1 MRVTF
6 NPECHCDASDR
17 RKREKGRKKVGGGR
31 GQRKREEGRKSEQD
45 KTQWLMPVI
54 PTLRRLKQKDH
65 YLSEVSLGYRVDPV
79 SKQKENLECNFK
91 VLA

>member
-17 RKREKGRKKVGGGR
+17 GKRRGERRSGEG

-45 KTQWLMPVI
+45 KTQWLTPVI

-65 YLSEVSLGYRVDPV
+65 CLSEVSLGYRVDPV
-79 SKQKENLECNFK
+79 SKQKENLECNYK

>member
-1 MRVTF
+1 MPLT
-6 NPECHCDASDR
+6 EE
-17 RKREKGRKKVGGGR
+17 REKGRK
-31 GQRKREEGRKSEQD
+31 ESEQN
-45 KTQWLMPVI
+45 KTQWLTPVA

-65 YLSEVSLGYRVDPV
+65 CLSEVSLGYRVDPV

>member
-17 RKREKGRKKVGGGR
+17 GKREKGRKEVR
-31 GQRKREEGRKSEQD
+31 GAREKEEGRKSEQD
-45 KTQWLMPVI
+45 KTQWLTPVI

-65 YLSEVSLGYRVDPV
+65 CLSEVSLGYRVDPV